1 MNIKN
6 GWTRHRKGAIF
17 MDLREQ
23 KYVCTL
29 AELGNLTRAAE
40 RLYISQPALSIYIT
54 NLEKN
59 LGVPLFDRSG
69 KKFTLTYAGE
79 QYMKRAEKMLE
90 LEREF
95 NEEIEKISRETA
107 GRIRLG
113 ISQRR
118 GCFFLPPVIAEYEKR
133 WPEID
138 LVIREGNLTDLGEM
152 FKNGELDM
160 IVLNRTDVKENM
172 DTELLFQEEFLI
184 AVPVCHEINE
194 KSEYVPGSRYRKLKP
209 EYLNGETLILHT
221 AWQSSRKIE
230 DAILKHNGVNPGRI
244 RVIRSMET
252 AVQMAAEGLGI
263 TFIREAYAA
272 NFHYRKPVN
281 YYILDIERHKRDVVV
296 AFKKNGELPAYMQG
310 MVDILKEYGKDYL
323 EK

>member
-1 MNIKN
+1 
-6 GWTRHRKGAIF
+6 

-59 LGVPLFDRSG
+59 LGTPLFDRSG

-79 QYMKRAEKMLE
+79 QYVKRAEKMLE

-118 GCFFLPPVIAEYEKR
+118 GCFFLPPVIAEYERR

-160 IVLNRTDVKENM
+160 IVLNRIDVKENM
-172 DTELLFQEEFLI
+172 DTELLFREEFLA

-194 KSEYVPGSRYRKLKP
+194 KSEYGARKPFPKAQAGVSEWGSSDLTYSLAEQQKDRGRDPETTWRDARESPCNSQHGDRGPDGGGRSWDHLYPGSVCGEFPLP
-209 EYLNGETLILHT
+209 E
-221 AWQSSRKIE
+221 A
-230 DAILKHNGVNPGRI
+230 
-244 RVIRSMET
+244 
-252 AVQMAAEGLGI
+252 
-263 TFIREAYAA
+263 
-272 NFHYRKPVN
+272 
-281 YYILDIERHKRDVVV
+281 
-296 AFKKNGELPAYMQG
+296 GELLYSGYRTP
-310 MVDILKEYGKDYL
+310 
-323 EK
+323 

>member
-1 MNIKN
+1 MNLK
-6 GWTRHRKGAIF
+6 
-17 MDLREQ
+17 EQ
-23 KYVCTL
+23 EYVCAL
-29 AELGNLTRAAE
+29 AENGTITAAAKE
-40 RLYISQPALSIYIT
+40 LFISQPALSIYIN
-54 NLEKN
+54 NLEKS
-59 LGVPLFDRSG
+59 LGVRLFERVG
-69 KKFTLTYAGE
+69 KQFILTYAGE
-79 QYMKRAEKMLE
+79 QYVKRAEKMLE

-118 GCFFLPPVIAEYEKR
+118 GCFFLPPVIAEYERR

-138 LVIREGNLTDLGEM
+138 LVVREGNLTDLGEM
-152 FKNGELDM
+152 FRNSELDM
-160 IVLNRTDVKENM
+160 VILNRMDVKENM
-172 DTELLFQEEFLI
+172 DTELLFQEEFLV

-194 KSEYVPGSRYRKLKP
+194 KSEYVPGSRFRKLKP
-209 EYLNGETLILHT
+209 EYLNGEILILHT

-230 DAILKHNGVNPGRI
+230 DAILRQHGVMPGKV

-263 TFIREAYAA
+263 TFIREAYAV

-296 AFKKNGELPAYMQG
+296 AFKKNGELPAYMKG
-310 MVDILKEYGKDYL
+310 LVEILKEFGQDYL
-323 EK
+323 ER

>member
-1 MNIKN
+1 MAFRIEKDIGSFNP
-6 GWTRHRKGAIF
+6 GSGAPERGAIF

-54 NLEKN
+54 NLDKN
-59 LGVPLFDRSG
+59 HGTPLFDRSG

-79 QYMKRAEKMLE
+79 QYVKRAEKMLE

-118 GCFFLPPVIAEYEKR
+118 GCFFLPPVIAEYERR

-152 FKNGELDM
+152 FKNGEIDM
-160 IVLNRTDVKENM
+160 IVLNRIYVKENM
-172 DTELLFQEEFLI
+172 DTELLF
-184 AVPVCHEINE
+184 
-194 KSEYVPGSRYRKLKP
+194 
-209 EYLNGETLILHT
+209 
-221 AWQSSRKIE
+221 
-230 DAILKHNGVNPGRI
+230 
-244 RVIRSMET
+244 
-252 AVQMAAEGLGI
+252 
-263 TFIREAYAA
+263 RE
-272 NFHYRKPVN
+272 
-281 YYILDIERHKRDVVV
+281 
-296 AFKKNGELPAYMQG
+296 
-310 MVDILKEYGKDYL
+310 
-323 EK
+323 

>member
-1 MNIKN
+1 
-6 GWTRHRKGAIF
+6 

-23 KYVCTL
+23 KYVCKL

-59 LGVPLFDRSG
+59 LGTPLFDRKG

-79 QYMKRAEKMLE
+79 QYVKKAEKMLE

-95 NEEIEKISRETA
+95 NEEMEKISREKA

-118 GCFFLPPVIAEYEKR
+118 GCFFLPPIIAEYERR
-133 WPEID
+133 WPEIN

-152 FKNGELDM
+152 LKNCELDM
-160 IVLNRTDVKENM
+160 IVLNRADVKEDMN
-172 DTELLFQEEFLI
+172 TELLFQEEFLV
-184 AVPVCHEINE
+184 AVPAFHPINE
-194 KSEYVPGSRYRKLKP
+194 KAEYVPESRYRKLKP

-221 AWQSSRKIE
+221 SWQSSRGIE
-230 DAILKHNGVNPGRI
+230 DEILERYKVTPQKI

-263 TFIREAYAA
+263 TFVREAYAA

-281 YYILDIERHKRDVVV
+281 YYILDIEHHKRDVVV
-296 AFKKNGELPAYMQG
+296 AFKNGAELPSYMRG
-310 MVDILKEYGKDYL
+310 MVEVLKEFGSDFLQK
-323 EK
+323 

>member
-1 MNIKN
+1 
-6 GWTRHRKGAIF
+6 

-59 LGVPLFDRSG
+59 LGTPLFDRSG

-79 QYMKRAEKMLE
+79 QYVKRAEKMLE

-118 GCFFLPPVIAEYEKR
+118 GCLFLPPVLAE
-133 WPEID
+133 
-138 LVIREGNLTDLGEM
+138 
-152 FKNGELDM
+152 
-160 IVLNRTDVKENM
+160 
-172 DTELLFQEEFLI
+172 
-184 AVPVCHEINE
+184 
-194 KSEYVPGSRYRKLKP
+194 
-209 EYLNGETLILHT
+209 
-221 AWQSSRKIE
+221 
-230 DAILKHNGVNPGRI
+230 
-244 RVIRSMET
+244 
-252 AVQMAAEGLGI
+252 
-263 TFIREAYAA
+263 
-272 NFHYRKPVN
+272 
-281 YYILDIERHKRDVVV
+281 
-296 AFKKNGELPAYMQG
+296 
-310 MVDILKEYGKDYL
+310 
-323 EK
+323 

>member
-1 MNIKN
+1 
-6 GWTRHRKGAIF
+6 

-59 LGVPLFDRSG
+59 LGTPLFDRSG

-79 QYMKRAEKMLE
+79 QYVKRAEKMLE

-118 GCFFLPPVIAEYEKR
+118 GCFFLPPVIAEYERR

-138 LVIREGNLTDLGEM
+138 LVVREGNLTDLGEM
-152 FKNGELDM
+152 FRNSELDM
-160 IVLNRTDVKENM
+160 VILNRMDVKENM
-172 DTELLFQEEFLI
+172 DTELLFQEEFLV

-194 KSEYVPGSRYRKLKP
+194 KSEYVPGSRFRKLKP
-209 EYLNGETLILHT
+209 ETTWRDARESPCDSQHGDRGPDGGGRSWDHLYPGSVCGEFPL
-221 AWQSSRKIE
+221 
-230 DAILKHNGVNPGRI
+230 P
-244 RVIRSMET
+244 
-252 AVQMAAEGLGI
+252 
-263 TFIREAYAA
+263 EA
-272 NFHYRKPVN
+272 
-281 YYILDIERHKRDVVV
+281 
-296 AFKKNGELPAYMQG
+296 GELLYSGYRTP
-310 MVDILKEYGKDYL
+310 
-323 EK
+323 

>member
-1 MNIKN
+1 
-6 GWTRHRKGAIF
+6 

-59 LGVPLFDRSG
+59 LGIPLFDRSG

-79 QYMKRAEKMLE
+79 QYLEKAKKMLE

-95 NEEIEKISRETA
+95 CEDIEKITRETA

-118 GCFFLPPVIAEYEKR
+118 GCFFLPPVIAEYEKT

-138 LVIREGNLTDLGEM
+138 LVIREGNLTDLGELL
-152 FKNGELDM
+152 KNGELDM
-160 IVLNRTDVKENM
+160 VVLNRSDVKGDM
-172 DTELLFQEEFLI
+172 DTELLFQEEFLV
-184 AVPVCHEINE
+184 AVPACHEINE
-194 KSEYVPGSRYRKLKP
+194 KAEYVPGSRYRKLKP

-221 AWQSSRKIE
+221 AWQSSRGIE
-230 DAILKHNGVNPGRI
+230 DAILKQYGVVPKKV

-272 NFHYRKPVN
+272 ISWTLSATDAMLSWLLRTEVSF
-281 YYILDIERHKRDVVV
+281 
-296 AFKKNGELPAYMQG
+296 LPT
-310 MVDILKEYGKDYL
+310 
-323 EK
+323 

>member
-1 MNIKN
+1 
-6 GWTRHRKGAIF
+6 

-59 LGVPLFDRSG
+59 LGTPLFDRSG

-79 QYMKRAEKMLE
+79 QYVKRAEKMLE

-118 GCFFLPPVIAEYEKR
+118 GCFFLPPVIAEYERR

-138 LVIREGNLTDLGEM
+138 L
-152 FKNGELDM
+152 
-160 IVLNRTDVKENM
+160 NRMDVKENM
-172 DTELLFQEEFLI
+172 DTELLFQEEFLV

-194 KSEYVPGSRYRKLKP
+194 KSEYVPGSRFRKLKP
-209 EYLNGETLILHT
+209 EYLNGEVLILHT

-230 DAILKHNGVNPGRI
+230 DAILRQHGVTPGKV

-263 TFIREAYAA
+263 TFIREAYAV

-296 AFKKNGELPAYMQG
+296 AFKKNGELPAYMKG
-310 MVDILKEYGKDYL
+310 LVEILKEFGQDYL
-323 EK
+323 ER